1 MTQRKRVLH
10 LITTFPQS
18 SGAAENTKLTLN
30 LLDRGRFEP
39 FLGTR
44 PGQSMESE
52 VAPDVTR
59 VQLHWLRRTINPMVD
74 MAAVWEIYR
83 VIRRYRFEVVHT
95 HNAKDGIL
103 GRWAAF
109 FAGVPAIVHTVHNI
123 SFEASEVGFVRWMF
137 TVLERWAARIT
148 DRILVVSNE
157 NSKKC
162 LRRSIGDPEQ
172 YSTVYSGL
180 DLSRY
185 QGNGRTPQ
193 QLRTDLRLP
202 PRPGPWA
209 AWVGRFNPQKDP
221 VTFLHAA
228 RIMTEV
234 IPGLQFVL
242 CGDDPLGLPPQRDP
256 RALVTELGLR
266 DVVHFL
272 GFRRD
277 ITTVLRAVDVVIH
290 SSRYEGMGRVVCEA
304 LACER
309 PVVGTA
315 VDGVMEVIISG
326 ERGGLLVPPRNPRAL
341 ADAVVTL
348 LRNPQLGMRLAQ
360 TGHRW
365 VEDHLSADRMVR
377 TLEHI
382 YDELTVRR

>member
-1 MTQRKRVLH
+1 
-10 LITTFPQS
+10 
-18 SGAAENTKLTLN
+18 
-30 LLDRGRFEP
+30 
-39 FLGTR
+39 
-44 PGQSMESE
+44 
-52 VAPDVTR
+52 
-59 VQLHWLRRTINPMVD
+59 
-74 MAAVWEIYR
+74 
-83 VIRRYRFEVVHT
+83 
-95 HNAKDGIL
+95 
-103 GRWAAF
+103 
-109 FAGVPAIVHTVHNI
+109 
-123 SFEASEVGFVRWMF
+123 
-137 TVLERWAARIT
+137 
-148 DRILVVSNE
+148 
-157 NSKKC
+157 
-162 LRRSIGDPEQ
+162 
-172 YSTVYSGL
+172 VYSGL
-180 DLSRY
+180 DLPRY
-185 QGNGRTPQ
+185 HWNGRTPE
-193 QLRTDLRLP
+193 QLRSDLDLP
-202 PRPGPWA
+202 PRAGPWA

-221 VTFLHAA
+221 ITFLQAA
-228 RIMTEV
+228 RIV
-234 IPGLQFVL
+234 ADAIPGVQFVL
-242 CGDDPLGLPPQRDP
+242 CGDDPLGLPPERDP
-256 RALVTELGLR
+256 RALVTELGLQ